1 MFRPLRM
8 KYLRLLVLTE
18 DLPQISLTLAELG
31 RFHPDPRPME
41 SATRDDELTL
51 VSPCERY
58 REHYQQARSRL
69 DKIGKLIPL
78 PPPRLESVSVV
89 RLPELIDTNAWLG
102 RAWEDCSACEEA
114 RHRLAEEERLIREQ
128 ELALQNFANLN
139 IDLSQL
145 RSTTRFLDFY
155 VGSVPQKNLHQLQG
169 SVQLA
174 QHLLYSFLE
183 TGPNVHVVIVGP
195 HGENESPI
203 KSVLDAAGF
212 QTLPIPPELASEP
225 ARVRADLGQR
235 RQRLQQQRREME
247 LKLETTAAR
256 LREGLLRAQYS
267 LMLAE
272 PFVGLDPAIR
282 SSGHLALVAG
292 WVPAAEVSVIEQQL
306 RQALRS
312 PFLIESRD
320 PRPEERPWV
329 PTVAPSNPLLAS
341 FSTLVRQY
349 GIPRYGEIDPTPV
362 LAVSFVLM
370 FGMMFGD
377 LGQGA
382 LILLASGFARRRFPA
397 LGVIGMSCGLS
408 SMAFGLSFGSVF
420 GYEHLIPALWL
431 SPLADPIYM
440 LKLALVWGVI
450 FLVIACLLSIY
461 NRVAT
466 GHLMGALFEHH
477 GLVNLIFYLALV
489 MGAYGV
495 FQGEGFGILPSLL
508 VGLSLSGLAA
518 FRWREIQAQV
528 GEKLLVVLIETLET
542 IIGSI
547 SNTLSFLRVAAFS
560 LNHVALSI
568 AVFTLADMMGD
579 TGHWITV
586 VLGNLFI
593 LVLEGGIVVIQ
604 VMRLEYYEGFS
615 RYFFGDGH
623 DFDPLRL
630 RASGSRHV
638 QT

>member
-31 RFHPDPRPME
+31 NFHPDPRPME
-41 SATRDDELTL
+41 TATRDDSLAL
-51 VSPCERY
+51 GSPGEGY
-58 REHYQQARSRL
+58 REQYHQARSRL

-78 PPPRLESVSVV
+78 PQPRLDSISVV
-89 RLPELIDTNAWLG
+89 QLPELMETNTWLG

-114 RHRLAEEERLIREQ
+114 FRRLADEERRINEQ

-145 RSTTRFLDFY
+145 RTTTRFLDFY

-169 SVQLA
+169 AVQLA
-174 QHLLYSFLE
+174 QHLLYNFLE
-183 TGPNVHVVIVGP
+183 TGPNAHVVIVGP

-212 QTLPIPPELASEP
+212 QILPIPAELASEP
-225 ARVRADLGQR
+225 AKVKADLSQR
-235 RQRLQQQRREME
+235 RQRLQQQRRQLD
-247 LKLETTAAR
+247 LKLEATAAR
-256 LREGLLRAQYS
+256 LRDGLLSAQYS

-282 SSGHLALVAG
+282 SSGHLALIAG
-292 WVPAAEVSVIEQQL
+292 WVPASEVTAIEERL
-306 RQALRS
+306 RQALKS
-312 PFLIESRD
+312 PLLAESRD
-320 PRPEERPWV
+320 PLPEERRLV
-329 PTVAPSNPLLAS
+329 PTVRPANPLLGP
-341 FSTLVRQY
+341 FSALVRPY

-382 LILLASGFARRRFPA
+382 LILLASWFARRRLPA
-397 LGVIGMSCGLS
+397 LGVIGSLAGLS

-431 SPLADPIYM
+431 SPLSEPIYM
-440 LKLALVWGVI
+440 LKLALVWGVV

-461 NRVAT
+461 NRIAT
-466 GHLMGALFEHH
+466 GHLMGAIFEHH
-477 GLVNLIFYLALV
+477 GLINLVFYLALV
-489 MGAYGV
+489 LGAYGV
-495 FQGEGFGILPSLL
+495 FQGQGFGLFATVL
-508 VGLSLSGLAA
+508 VILSLTALAG
-518 FRWREIQAQV
+518 FRWWEIQSPV
-528 GEKLLVVLIETLET
+528 TEKLLMVLIETLET
-542 IIGSI
+542 VIGYL

-568 AVFTLADMMGD
+568 AVFTLAEMMGN

-615 RYFFGDGH
+615 RYFFGDGY
-623 DFDPLRL
+623 DFAPLRL
-630 RASGSRHV
+630 RLPGRS
-638 QT
+638 